1 MSNYSI
7 DLSAPAISILSILR
21 RMMAFT
27 IMANT
32 KVMTIETAKL
42 KKADVRLEIHHID
55 LYRIH
60 DKGVQR
66 NAETKAEHR
75 SGSRKNKIFT
85 ENVVCRLIWV
95 KAQHLERSYLAYA
108 LGYVDISEVI

>member
-32 KVMTIETAKL
+32 KVMAIETAKL
-42 KKADVRLEIHHID
+42 KKLMCGLKYIISTFIAFMT
-55 LYRIH
+55 
-60 DKGVQR
+60 
-66 NAETKAEHR
+66 NACSATPRPRPNTAP
-75 SGSRKNKIFT
+75 
-85 ENVVCRLIWV
+85 
-95 KAQHLERSYLAYA
+95 AP
-108 LGYVDISEVI
+108 